1 MKSTNNYNLNIKE
14 YVIYFISN
22 TIFFLLQI
30 VLLEK
35 IYNEVNIKGLFLIN
49 SIFVVLLIIFLLISI
64 SLFVICVDRVIHLYK
79 NNHTEDI
86 FGYIYYPSID
96 MFLTTNCVGTML
108 ILIINKSLS

>member
-14 YVIYFISN
+14 YIIYFISN

-35 IYNEVNIKGLFLIN
+35 IFNEVNIKGLFLIN
-49 SIFVVLLIIFLLISI
+49 SIFIVLLIIFLLISI

-79 NNHTEDI
+79 NNYTEDI
-86 FGYIYYPSID
+86 FGYIYYTSID

>member
-49 SIFVVLLIIFLLISI
+49 SIFVVLLILFLLISI
-64 SLFVICVDRVIHLYK
+64 SLFVICIDRIVYLYK
-79 NNHTEDI
+79 NNCNEDLY
-86 FGYIYYPSID
+86 GYVYYPSID